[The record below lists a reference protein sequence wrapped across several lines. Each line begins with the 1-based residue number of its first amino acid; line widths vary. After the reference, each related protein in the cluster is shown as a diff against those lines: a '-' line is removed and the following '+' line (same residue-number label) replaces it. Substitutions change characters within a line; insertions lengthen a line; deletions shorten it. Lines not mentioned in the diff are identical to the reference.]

1 MELVTRPGRNRAVA
15 CLGEEKIFEYIA
27 LVFFLTLMGWLCH
40 AVYYRTG
47 HPWADINGPTV
58 EDGGIHIPV
67 HHWGTES
74 VLSCGIRSV
83 LFTYKLHEP
92 CDFKNKIPSYTLD
105 KRYFGAPDGHLK
117 CSNYG
122 AS

>member
-83 LFTYKLHEP
+83 LYTYKLHEP
-92 CDFKNKIPSYTLD
+92 SCDSFEELFYSPARWAFPEFQTIKNYL
-105 KRYFGAPDGHLK
+105 
-117 CSNYG
+117 
-122 AS
+122 

>member
-1 MELVTRPGRNRAVA
+1 MELVTRPGCNRAVA

-83 LFTYKLHEP
+83 YIHT
-92 CDFKNKIPSYTLD
+92 N
-105 KRYFGAPDGHLK
+105 
-117 CSNYG
+117 
-122 AS
+122 